1 METDYICGKGGISLI
16 SFKCDNFN
24 MGISVELVLLTL
36 SVLFFLSILAGKAG
50 YKFGV
55 PALLLFLAVG
65 MIFGSDGVGIN
76 FNNIPIAQTIGSIA
90 LCIILFSGGMDTKI
104 SDIKPILPQGVVLAT
119 VGVLLT
125 AIFSGIAV
133 WYVLGMTME
142 SAGVGFLSALL
153 LSATMSSTDS
163 ASVFSILRSK
173 GLHLKNNLKPM
184 LELESGSND
193 PMAYVLTITLIS
205 LLGMDSDP
213 NYWVA
218 LGNLFMQLIIGGLAG
233 FVLGKLA
240 VYTNNHLKIDN
251 KSLYPILVFTF
262 CIFIFSVTYF
272 IKGNGY
278 LAVYIGGL
286 VIGNSQF
293 VHKRSSLNF
302 FDGMAWMSQLL
313 MFLTLGL
320 LINPSELIP
329 IIIPGLIISF
339 IMIFIARPLSVFL
352 CLLPFPKMGVKDK
365 IFISWVGLRGAV
377 PIIFAITV
385 LATDL
390 PHSRLIFNI
399 VFFCTLV
406 SLVVQG
412 TSLPLVAKWLG
423 LSHEPQKAKELHDF
437 DVEFSDEIKSITSE
451 IKVTENAL
459 MGGSYLMDLKL
470 PEKTIVV
477 MVKRDGKYFVPNGKT
492 KLYAEDMLLVIT
504 DDYDA
509 LRETYQRLGMPY

>member
-1 METDYICGKGGISLI
+1 MAISI
-16 SFKCDNFN
+16 
-24 MGISVELVLLTL
+24 ELVLLTL

-55 PALLLFLAVG
+55 PALLLFLGVG
-65 MIFGSDGVGIN
+65 MIFGSDGIGIN
-76 FNNIPIAQTIGSIA
+76 FDNIQVAQTVGSVA

-104 SDIKPILPQGVVLAT
+104 SDIKPILAQGVVLAT

-125 AIFSGIAV
+125 AIFTGVAV

-142 SAGVGFLSALL
+142 SAGIGFLSALL

-163 ASVFSILRSK
+163 ASVFSILRAK
-173 GLHLKNNLKPM
+173 GLNLKNNLKPM

-193 PMAYVLTITLIS
+193 PMAYVLTITLIGIVN
-205 LLGMDSDP
+205 LGSEP
-213 NYWVA
+213 NYLLA
-218 LGNLFMQLIIGGLAG
+218 IGSLFLQLIIGGAAG
-233 FVLGKLA
+233 YFLGKLA
-240 VYTNNHLKIDN
+240 VYTNNYLKIDN

-262 CIFIFSVTYF
+262 CIFIFSITYF

-286 VIGNSQF
+286 VIGNSRF

-329 IIIPGLIISF
+329 IIVPGLLISF
-339 IMIFIARPLSVFL
+339 IMIFLTRPLSVFL
-352 CLLPFPKMGVKDK
+352 CLLPFPKMGKRDK

-377 PIIFAITV
+377 PIIFAIMV
-385 LATDL
+385 LAADV
-390 PHSRLIFNI
+390 PHASLIFNI

-423 LSHEPQKAKELHDF
+423 LAEPPDNTKELINF
-437 DVEFSDEIKSITSE
+437 DVEFSDEIKSVTSE

-459 MGGSYLMDLKL
+459 QDGNYLMDLKL

-477 MVKRDGKYFVPNGKT
+477 MVKRDDKYFVPNGKT
-492 KLYAEDMLLVIT
+492 ALYADDMLLVIT
-504 DDYDA
+504 DDYTA
-509 LRETYQRLGMPY
+509 LRETYHRLGMPY